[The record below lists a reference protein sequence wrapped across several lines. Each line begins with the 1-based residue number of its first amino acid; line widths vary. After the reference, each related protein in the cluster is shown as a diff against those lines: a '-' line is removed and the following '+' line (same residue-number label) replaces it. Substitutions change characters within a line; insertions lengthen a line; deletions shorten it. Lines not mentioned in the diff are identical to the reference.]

1 MLEFFLSHLQ
11 SNKNNRHYT
20 YKYWYTT
27 ILFLSNV
34 YNNETVRP
42 VRDTSL
48 TTNWKYAHILLSRKA
63 LRRILPGILYECA
76 IWIISVL

>member
-1 MLEFFLSHLQ
+1 MSIHT
-11 SNKNNRHYT
+11 NVWKYT
-20 YKYWYTT
+20 FEYWYTT

>member
-1 MLEFFLSHLQ
+1 MLGFFISHLQ
-11 SNKNNRHYT
+11 SNKNNT